1 MKFAGII
8 AEYDPFHNG
17 HAWQLAQARALG
29 AQRVAVA
36 MSCGLTQRGALPL
49 LPEAVRVQA
58 ALACGAD
65 LVFALPAP
73 CACAGAEAFARAGV
87 RILAAAGC
95 DALVFGAET
104 PDTALLQKAAR
115 VLCSEAYR
123 TALRQ
128 QLAAGAR
135 SFAAARQAAV
145 QALCPGSDIAALLDK
160 PNNNLAVEYCKAIIE
175 QNVEMQPIALPRQG
189 ADHGQALTES
199 NHTAFAS
206 ASALRALW
214 AEGGAA
220 ALAPY
225 VPQKALK
232 LYKQAEYD
240 GKYTDF
246 AVMGHCELALL
257 RAACT
262 EQAPFAAVRG
272 VSEGLEHRLENAVR
286 ETASLPALP
295 LPHLRPALRPFP
307 QRDRSS
313 YPLKLHNH
321 ASVLALLSDFRGLFG
336 LGFIRFAGGF
346 RPGAELGHILT
357 AHKAGG
363 VAQQTK
369 VDGGVRQIVSS
380 FISAHLLHGT
390 GQGTVQTFQK
400 GPVAVFYGA
409 VIRKLSADQQVHIPD
424 GHHLLENADKGE
436 VGQMLPV
443 VFLALS
449 PGDQG
454 VFRVVIDHRGCQ
466 SVALVQT
473 DGLPFHVGEDL
484 IHIQGEIRQCFPI
497 RRAVGLQ
504 LTAKGG
510 NFFHTGAPS
519 FEIRASI
526 SHFCSFVNR
535 IMR

>member
-123 TALRQ
+123 TTLKQ

-199 NHTAFAS
+199 SHTAFAS

-220 ALAPY
+220 AMAPY

-286 ETASLPALP
+286 ETASLPALLDALTTVRYP
-295 LPHLRPALRPFP
+295 RARMRRLAMRRWATPPRPRHCRPTCTCWAHARKRCPCPGRRRCRCPTRWRGWHGKTRPVPKWLLPRAGPATLAHCAGLN
-307 QRDRSS
+307 RS
-313 YPLKLHNH
+313 
-321 ASVLALLSDFRGLFG
+321 RW
-336 LGFIRFAGGF
+336 AGY
-346 RPGAELGHILT
+346 
-357 AHKAGG
+357 
-363 VAQQTK
+363 
-369 VDGGVRQIVSS
+369 IV
-380 FISAHLLHGT
+380 
-390 GQGTVQTFQK
+390 K
-400 GPVAVFYGA
+400 
-409 VIRKLSADQQVHIPD
+409 KLS
-424 GHHLLENADKGE
+424 
-436 VGQMLPV
+436 
-443 VFLALS
+443 F
-449 PGDQG
+449 
-454 VFRVVIDHRGCQ
+454 
-466 SVALVQT
+466 
-473 DGLPFHVGEDL
+473 
-484 IHIQGEIRQCFPI
+484 
-497 RRAVGLQ
+497 
-504 LTAKGG
+504 
-510 NFFHTGAPS
+510 
-519 FEIRASI
+519 
-526 SHFCSFVNR
+526 
-535 IMR
+535 